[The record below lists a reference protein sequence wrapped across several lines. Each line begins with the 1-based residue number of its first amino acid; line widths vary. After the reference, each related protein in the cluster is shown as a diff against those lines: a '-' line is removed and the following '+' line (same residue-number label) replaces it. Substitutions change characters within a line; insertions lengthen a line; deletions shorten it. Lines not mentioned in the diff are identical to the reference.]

1 MKIND
6 MTKGQLLNELIKLRQ
21 LIAKLEKSET
31 EHKLVEEA
39 LIKNEQFLANIFES
53 IQDGISVLD
62 TNHTIQLVNGVMKK
76 WYAENVPLEGK
87 KCYEAYHN
95 RNKPCKFCPTTR
107 CLKSG
112 QIEKNIVPGLAGSTA
127 EWLELHSYPIKDE
140 NSGKVTGVVEFVR
153 DITERKRAEEE
164 LKSSEDRL
172 KILFEFAPDAYYLN
186 DLKGN
191 FIDGNIAAEKLM
203 GYKKEELIGKSF
215 LKLKLL
221 PAGQIPIAAALL
233 AKNMLGQPTGPNELF
248 LNRKDGSQVPV
259 EIRTFPVNINGQ
271 TLVLGIARDIT
282 ERRWREEE
290 AQRRAAQAALVYKVG
305 QRVSGELELE
315 AVLPEIVSAVRDA
328 FDYHNVMLDMVDEKT
343 GSMVVQCIVGAYADI
358 FPKGKLM
365 LPIGEGMTGY
375 AAATGKTQV
384 SGDVSQNPHY
394 VQDVEE
400 TKSELSVPIKNGKK
414 ILGVLDIQSNEL
426 DAFDEIDVASME
438 TLSTQIAV
446 AIENAQLYEK
456 AQSEITERRLA
467 EDKIKASLHEK
478 EVLLQEVHHRVKN
491 NLQII
496 SSLLN
501 LQSRHIKDEQVL
513 EIFKNSQNRVRSMGF
528 IHEKLYK
535 TKDFARVDFN
545 EYVRSLTNHLFS
557 SYEINKEAIK
567 LNTNIKDVFL
577 DINTAIPCGLI
588 INELVSNSMK
598 YGFPD
603 GKKGEIKIAML
614 PLNKNKVELIVS
626 DNGVGIPEE
635 VDFRN
640 TESLGLHLVTILAE
654 GQLHGDI
661 KLEREGGTSF
671 HIGFKVKK

>member
-1 MKIND
+1 MKIKD

-21 LIAKLEKSET
+21 LIAEWEKSET
-31 EHKLVEEA
+31 ERKQLEEEVRGERDRA
-39 LIKNEQFLANIFES
+39 QKY
-53 IQDGISVLD
+53 LD
-62 TNHTIQLVNGVMKK
+62 VAGVMFVALDHEGEITLINKK
-76 WYAENVPLEGK
+76 GCKILGFKEKDIKGK
-87 KCYEAYHN
+87 NWFDNFLPE
-95 RNKPCKFCPTTR
+95 
-107 CLKSG
+107 
-112 QIEKNIVPGLAGSTA
+112 E
-127 EWLELHSYPIKDE
+127 IKDE
-140 NSGKVTGVVEFVR
+140 MKGVYKKLMAGEIEPVEFYENPVLTKNGEQR
-153 DITERKRAEEE
+153 IIAFYNSVLTDEAGNTIGTISSGEDITKRKQAEEE
-164 LKSSEDRL
+164 LKSSEERL

-233 AKNMLGQPTGPNELF
+233 AKNMLRQPTGPNELI
-248 LNRKDGSQVPV
+248 LNRKDGDQVPV

-282 ERRWREEE
+282 ERRR
-290 AQRRAAQAALVYKVG
+290 
-305 QRVSGELELE
+305 
-315 AVLPEIVSAVRDA
+315 
-328 FDYHNVMLDMVDEKT
+328 
-343 GSMVVQCIVGAYADI
+343 
-358 FPKGKLM
+358 
-365 LPIGEGMTGY
+365 
-375 AAATGKTQV
+375 
-384 SGDVSQNPHY
+384 
-394 VQDVEE
+394 
-400 TKSELSVPIKNGKK
+400 
-414 ILGVLDIQSNEL
+414 
-426 DAFDEIDVASME
+426 
-438 TLSTQIAV
+438 
-446 AIENAQLYEK
+446 
-456 AQSEITERRLA
+456 A
-467 EDKIKASLHEK
+467 EDRIKASLQEK

-491 NLQII
+491 NMQVI

-501 LQSRHIKDEQVL
+501 LQSRHIKDEQAL

-528 IHEKLYK
+528 IHEKLYN

-545 EYVRSLTNHLFS
+545 EYVRSLANHLFS
-557 SYEINKEAIK
+557 SYGINKEAIK

-588 INELVSNSMK
+588 INELVSNSIK

-626 DNGVGIPEE
+626 DNGVGLPEE
-635 VDFRN
+635 VDFRK

-661 KLEREGGTSF
+661 KLERGGGTSF
-671 HIGFKVKK
+671 HIGFKVKR